1 MATESP
7 GTAFGLS
14 LAGGV
19 MIFIAGLILAA
30 LASFAAAVTGN
41 AGILAFG
48 WFGSICGIAIIAL
61 AVAFH
66 SRTKFAK
73 IGGALVIVFALVSIP
88 FTFGGFVIG
97 FILAII
103 GGILAIIWKPAPP
116 PAPAPAQPAPVATQ
130 THTIE
135 REVVKVRCRYCG
147 NLGYERDGKCP
158 SCGASL

>member
-1 MATESP
+1 MASDSP

-19 MIFIAGLILAA
+19 MIFIAGLVLAA

-41 AGILAFG
+41 AGLLAFG
-48 WFGSICGIAIIAL
+48 WFGSICGILIIAF

-66 SRTKFAK
+66 SRPKFAK
-73 IGGALVIVFALVSIP
+73 IGGALVIVFAIASIP
-88 FTFGGFVIG
+88 FTFGGFVVG
-97 FILAII
+97 FVLAII

-116 PAPAPAQPAPVATQ
+116 PAPAQPAPVATQ

-147 NLGYERDGKCP
+147 NLGDERDGKCA
-158 SCGASL
+158 SCGAAL

>member
-19 MIFIAGLILAA
+19 LIFIAGLILAA

-41 AGILAFG
+41 SGILALG
-48 WFGSICGIAIIAL
+48 WLGSICGILIIAL

-66 SRTKFAK
+66 SRPTFAK
-73 IGGALVIVFALVSIP
+73 IGGALVIVFAIVSIP

-116 PAPAPAQPAPVATQ
+116 PVPAPVPVHVAPQ

-147 NLGYERDGKCP
+147 NLGDERDGKC
-158 SCGASL
+158 SRCGAAL

>member
-19 MIFIAGLILAA
+19 LIFISGLILAA

-41 AGILAFG
+41 SGILALG
-48 WFGSICGIAIIAL
+48 WFGSICGILIIGL

-66 SRTKFAK
+66 SRPTFTK
-73 IGGALVIVFALVSIP
+73 IGGALVIVFAIVSIP

-116 PAPAPAQPAPVATQ
+116 PAPAPARVQAAPQ

-147 NLGYERDGKCP
+147 NLGDERDGKC
-158 SCGASL
+158 SRCGAAL